1 MNLTIEQLLPQPT
14 RILHH
19 QRRQRNAQIPR
30 IDIAIQPP
38 LKEKLDTALDAIV
51 TVPAVTVSG
60 LSSREEPVGW
70 EIWMLAFCCEWL

>member
-19 QRRQRNAQIPR
+19 QRRQRNAQSPR

-51 TVPAVTVSG
+51 TVPAVYGLGLVFEGGPCWLGNMDVSF
-60 LSSREEPVGW
+60 L
-70 EIWMLAFCCEWL
+70 L